1 MNEIVN
7 KCLLAGNKFMPKT
20 NLRQPGFVHGAF
32 GAFSKNQERIQK
44 SKETGNV
51 QYIYQNELDKAC
63 FWLDIFYRDF
73 EDLTR
78 RTVSDNKLRNKAFNI
93 VKNFKY
99 NKYQCGLVSSVY
111 NFFN

>member
-1 MNEIVN
+1 
-7 KCLLAGNKFMPKT
+7 MPKT
-20 NLRQPGFVHGAF
+20 NLRQPGYVYGAC
-32 GAFSKNQERIQK
+32 GAFSKSQERMRK

-63 FWLDIFYRDF
+63 FWLDILYRDF
-73 EDLTR
+73 KDLTR
-78 RTVSDNKLRNKAFNI
+78 RTVSDNKLRNKAFHI

>member
-20 NLRQPGFVHGAF
+20 NLRQPGYVYGAC
-32 GAFSKNQERIQK
+32 GAFSKSQERMRK

-63 FWLDIFYRDF
+63 F
-73 EDLTR
+73 
-78 RTVSDNKLRNKAFNI
+78 
-93 VKNFKY
+93 
-99 NKYQCGLVSSVY
+99 
-111 NFFN
+111 